1 MGVAG
6 ALLPRAWCIQFRAR
20 AAIGRYGIC
29 PIEEKIPTLQLS
41 REYIRRAGETGDGL
55 PRSIFYKHI
64 VDARKAA
71 RAAYATLAT
80 GNASRASKAQTMPEF
95 MQNHTHKVDFP
106 GWRVAICAKIP
117 IIAYTTKTSRNIM
130 T

>member
-1 MGVAG
+1 MNRLGSPNLWRHERIRVASGESRLVQMGVAG
-6 ALLPRAWCIQFRAR
+6 ALLPSAWCIQFRAR
-20 AAIGRYGIC
+20 AAIGRYGIR

-80 GNASRASKAQTMPEF
+80 GNASRASKAQTMP
-95 MQNHTHKVDFP
+95 
-106 GWRVAICAKIP
+106 
-117 IIAYTTKTSRNIM
+117 
-130 T
+130 